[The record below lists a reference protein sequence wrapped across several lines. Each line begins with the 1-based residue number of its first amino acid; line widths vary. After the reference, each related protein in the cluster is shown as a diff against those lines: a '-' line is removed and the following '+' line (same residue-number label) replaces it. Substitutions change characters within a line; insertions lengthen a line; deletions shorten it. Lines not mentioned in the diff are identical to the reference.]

1 MYPKQSMFIAALA
14 IVASPVF
21 LSCSKKSDPPA
32 SVGSDEQYGPA
43 GEPIEVREYHGEPSS
58 VVCGVRWSHDHGSVY
73 CDQGRVSLKEFV
85 PFRELQSLRLADVT
99 IDVGDGAVPRFER
112 VEDLTLNNLQIT
124 APVIVE
130 AFPNVKS
137 LLVSGT
143 VVSFRELHGLAQ
155 LESLII
161 NQVDAPDAQDL
172 LTFPK
177 LKAITMSYLRCPEP
191 RCEFRLGWELKTA
204 RPEMDVR
211 VMGRPLKPE
220 KDAGVGSG
228 T

>member
-1 MYPKQSMFIAALA
+1 MSLYQSTFVAALA
-14 IVASPVF
+14 MVASPVL
-21 LSCSKKSDPPA
+21 LSCSKKADPPA
-32 SVGSDEQYGPA
+32 AGGSDEPYGPA

-85 PFRELQSLRLADVT
+85 PFHDLQSLRLADVA
-99 IDVGDGAVPRFER
+99 IDVEEGAVPRFER
-112 VEDLTLNNLQIT
+112 VVDLNLNNLRIT
-124 APVIVE
+124 APVVLE

-143 VVSFRELHGLAQ
+143 AVSFRELRGLSQ

-161 NQVDAPDAQDL
+161 NQVDAPDAEDL
-172 LTFPK
+172 LAFPK
-177 LKAITMSYLRCPEP
+177 LEAITMSYLHCPQP

-211 VMGRPLKPE
+211 VMGRELKPE
-220 KDAGVGSG
+220 KDAGPGSG
-228 T
+228 S